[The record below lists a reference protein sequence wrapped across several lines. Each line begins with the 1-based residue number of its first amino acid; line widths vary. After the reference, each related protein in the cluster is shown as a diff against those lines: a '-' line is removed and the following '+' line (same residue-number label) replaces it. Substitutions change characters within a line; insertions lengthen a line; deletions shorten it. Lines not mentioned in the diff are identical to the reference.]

1 MYSIVQIHNVHM
13 ELNDAQFSGLFMWWN
28 LLLSVFWYQLLR
40 FMLPCKTLWDG
51 NNVIYFCFYIPIT
64 YLQISTTSTVLIFD
78 HTITSTTKHYLQKY
92 IFYCTSISILYIYF
106 SILKSLLVDTQ
117 LSSCWRVFVYWSLHI
132 LVLTSLISLVQ
143 TYHCVGKS

>member
-1 MYSIVQIHNVHM
+1 MHSFLDYSCG
-13 ELNDAQFSGLFMWWN
+13 E
-28 LLLSVFWYQLLR
+28 
-40 FMLPCKTLWDG
+40 T
-51 NNVIYFCFYIPIT
+51 YFCLSSGINCWDICFHVRHSEMETMSSIFVPIFPFR

-106 SILKSLLVDTQ
+106 SILKSLLVVTQ
-117 LSSCWRVFVYWSLHI
+117 LSSCWRVLVYWSIHI